1 VTGQAATPADL
12 ALLEPLT
19 ALIAEAAAA
28 VAAFRVDDLKAR
40 LKADQSPV
48 TLADEAAHTVI
59 VDGLARLMP
68 GMPVVSEESRE
79 HALPEGADAFVLVD
93 PLDGTK
99 DFLAGRDEFTVNI
112 ALLRAG
118 VPVLGLVAAP
128 ALGLIWR
135 GAVGHGA
142 ERLAT
147 STAERLETSTA
158 ERVAAGKTTR
168 IRTRPWPR
176 DPCVTVSRSHL
187 DAETS
192 AFVARLGAL
201 TPLPCGSS
209 VKFCRI
215 AEGAADLYPR
225 LGPTSEWDIA
235 AGHAVL
241 AAAGGLVQTPD
252 AKPLVYGLSAPD
264 FRVPGFVAWGDPQAS
279 TKIR

>member
-1 VTGQAATPADL
+1 
-12 ALLEPLT
+12 LLEPLT

-79 HALPEGADAFVLVD
+79 HALPAGADAFVLVD

-142 ERLAT
+142 ER
-147 STAERLETSTA
+147 
-158 ERVAAGKTTR
+158 VAAGNTTP
-168 IRTRPWPR
+168 IRTRAWPR

-252 AKPLVYGLSAPD
+252 AKPLVYGLRAPD

-279 TKIR
+279 AKIR